1 MWLKKRVKLLLEN
14 DFNRN
19 FLILFSASGVAQLIP
34 ILSSLILVR
43 FYSPQD
49 FGVLALF
56 NGILGILTPLSSLRY
71 EFAIPL
77 PRKPRES
84 IVLVLSS
91 SLIAFAFSII
101 LLFVFLLFKPTILTL
116 FKASQLG
123 NWIYL
128 IPITVFLGGIYNVL
142 NYFNVKY
149 KKFGIISQSNII
161 RSFVSSFIQ
170 IFLGIFKLGHPGL
183 ILGNVISLLAGN
195 SKMILFLKRFVKKT
209 SIIKRKEVYSSL
221 KKYKDFPLISIW
233 GVLLNN
239 ISLNINNFFI
249 SGSFGLT
256 SLGYYSYS
264 YKNLSLPLSII
275 SNNIGQVFYQKCLEN
290 KNNFRSSKGVFVS
303 TVKKLVLITGPIF
316 VLLFFFI
323 EDLFSFFFGEDWRVA
338 GTYGKILLPLF
349 FVRSIFSPLSMITM
363 ALEKQRLML
372 FLQIFILGTNVFAFG
387 ITYFLDLE
395 MRGFLYT
402 YCLSSTFIYSVSLLI
417 LYNLSKKNLKND

>member
-1 MWLKKRVKLLLEN
+1 
-14 DFNRN
+14 
-19 FLILFSASGVAQLIP
+19 
-34 ILSSLILVR
+34 LSSLILVR

-91 SLIAFAFSII
+91 CLIAFAFSII
-101 LLFVFLLFKPTILTL
+101 LLFIFILFKSTILTL

-123 NWIYL
+123 NWIFL
-128 IPITVFLGGIYNVL
+128 VPISVFFGGIYNVL

-149 KKFGIISQSNII
+149 KKFGIISQSNIL
-161 RSFVSSFIQ
+161 RSFVLSFIQ
-170 IFLGIFKLGHPGL
+170 ISLGIFKLGHPGL

-195 SKMILFLKRFVKKT
+195 SKMILFLKRFLKKT
-209 SIIKRKEVYSSL
+209 SKIKREEVYSSL

-249 SGSFGLT
+249 SSSFGLT

-264 YKNLSLPLSII
+264 YKNLSLPLSI
-275 SNNIGQVFYQKCLEN
+275 
-290 KNNFRSSKGVFVS
+290 
-303 TVKKLVLITGPIF
+303 
-316 VLLFFFI
+316 
-323 EDLFSFFFGEDWRVA
+323 
-338 GTYGKILLPLF
+338 
-349 FVRSIFSPLSMITM
+349 
-363 ALEKQRLML
+363 
-372 FLQIFILGTNVFAFG
+372 
-387 ITYFLDLE
+387 
-395 MRGFLYT
+395 
-402 YCLSSTFIYSVSLLI
+402 
-417 LYNLSKKNLKND
+417 